1 MKLLEFAEDVEL
13 RILRRVRSGESR
25 PKRIDPV
32 DLSGGAICGLL
43 RRPSFG
49 FLLLLEA
56 ARPGRSFAPAS
67 SCLACGDALGLE
79 DIQLVRII
87 TTRVHA

>member
-1 MKLLEFAEDVEL
+1 MKLPESAEDVEL

-25 PKRIDPV
+25 PKGIDPG

-67 SCLACGDALGLE
+67 SCLACGMRLG
-79 DIQLVRII
+79 
-87 TTRVHA
+87 

>member
-1 MKLLEFAEDVEL
+1 VISAE
-13 RILRRVRSGESR
+13 
-25 PKRIDPV
+25 
-32 DLSGGAICGLL
+32 GAICGLL

-56 ARPGRSFAPAS
+56 ARPGILFAPAS

>member
-1 MKLLEFAEDVEL
+1 MKLPESAEDVEL
-13 RILRRVRSGESR
+13 RILRRVSSGESR
-25 PKRIDPV
+25 PEGIDPG

>member
-1 MKLLEFAEDVEL
+1 MKLPECQNDVEL
-13 RILRRVRSGESR
+13 RVLRWVSSAESR
-25 PKRIDPV
+25 PEGIDPG
-32 DLSGGAICGLL
+32 DLCGGAICGLL

-49 FLLLLEA
+49 FLLLLEG
-56 ARPGRSFAPAS
+56 ARPGILFAPAS

-79 DIQLVRII
+79 DIQLVRTI